1 MAPLGYKMGMFED
14 ARSLP
19 EDPAELRDA
28 AVNLVAL
35 VKSQALQ
42 IEKLKH
48 ELAGHRRH
56 RFGSTSETLDQL
68 NLRLEEEEIAAAK
81 AAKSAPPDASQGA
94 SEPRAKPKR
103 RPLPADLP
111 RNEQVLSPGDACG
124 KCGGKLKTLGE
135 DVTEELEYVPG
146 HYVVNR

>member
-1 MAPLGYKMGMFED
+1 MLED
-14 ARSLP
+14 ASTLP
-19 EDPAELRDA
+19 QDPAELRQA

-56 RFGSTSETLDQL
+56 RFGATSETLDQL
-68 NLRLEEEEIAAAK
+68 NLRLEEEEIATAEAGK
-81 AAKSAPPDASQGA
+81 PAPTDGTEGA

-111 RNEQVLSPGDACG
+111 RHAQVLSPGASAAA
-124 KCGGKLKTLGE
+124 
-135 DVTEELEYVPG
+135 
-146 HYVVNR
+146 H